1 MYSSSDL
8 CFFPMAL
15 RSHFLAVFLFSATL
29 SSCLVV
35 SASLV
40 EGKVSCFDCPNDYDY
55 SGITV
60 GVSCSHTNTRFT
72 VTTDKKG
79 DFISELPSKIESN
92 CEAELQGSVKQL
104 YASKNNVKSKI
115 VKLGGDKYG
124 LSSKLFFLKSC
135 PRSFGSFS
143 SSKTVDLPVPPEWGL
158 APTSYYVPFLPI
170 IGIP

>member
-1 MYSSSDL
+1 MTRHCYSRHL
-8 CFFPMAL
+8 YTQ
-15 RSHFLAVFLFSATL
+15 TL
-29 SSCLVV
+29 VNRLYIFVIHI
-35 SASLV
+35 
-40 EGKVSCFDCPNDYDY
+40 
-55 SGITV
+55 GITV

-170 IGIP
+170 IGIPWYAPF